1 MGDAAGRS
9 GPAERAAP
17 GPRGPAEP
25 AADGPARPIRVALV
39 DDHQMIL
46 DGLRSMLAPHSDR
59 LVLVLATTDAEEALR
74 HVREDPP
81 DVALVDVRM
90 KAMFGLDLC
99 SRLIE
104 AAPTVRV
111 VMLTVHDD
119 EQYLF
124 QALRAGA
131 SGYLT
136 KQVTAEELIAHLE
149 RVREGEV
156 VIEPSLA
163 GQVALS
169 ASRLHR
175 GEFWPGAHLGLT
187 QRESDVLELLVKGHS
202 NRAIASHLVLGE
214 ETIKTHVRG
223 VYRKLGVGE
232 RSQAVA
238 FALREGLFL

>member
-1 MGDAAGRS
+1 MDNGEGQVL
-9 GPAERAAP
+9 
-17 GPRGPAEP
+17 
-25 AADGPARPIRVALV
+25 ADPIRVVLV

-46 DGLRSMLAPHSDR
+46 DGLRSMLAPHRDR
-59 LVLVLATTDAEEALR
+59 IALVLATTSAEEALR
-74 HVREDPP
+74 SIREDPP

-90 KAMFGLDLC
+90 KHMFGLDLC
-99 SRLIE
+99 AKIID
-104 AAPTVRV
+104 AAPSVRV

-131 SGYLT
+131 KGYLT

-149 RVREGEV
+149 RVREGET
-156 VIEPSLA
+156 VIEPSMA
-163 GQVALS
+163 GQVAQS
-169 ASRLHR
+169 AARLHR

-187 QRESDVLELLVKGHS
+187 QRESEVLELLVKGHS
-202 NRAIASHLVLGE
+202 NRAIASRLVLGE

-223 VYRKLGVGE
+223 VYRKLGVGD

>member
-1 MGDAAGRS
+1 MPGV
-9 GPAERAAP
+9 GPL
-17 GPRGPAEP
+17 
-25 AADGPARPIRVALV
+25 RVVLV

-46 DGLRSMLAPHSDR
+46 DGLRSMLAPHAGR
-59 LVLVLATTDAEEALR
+59 ILLVLATTDADEALR
-74 HVREDPP
+74 HVRDDPP

-90 KAMFGLDLC
+90 KRMFGLDLC
-99 SRLIE
+99 ARIIE
-104 AAPTVRV
+104 VAPSVRV

-131 SGYLT
+131 KGYLT
-136 KQVTAEELIAHLE
+136 KQVSAEELIAHLE
-149 RVREGEV
+149 RVRDGEV

-163 GQVALS
+163 GQVAQS
-169 ASRLHR
+169 AARLHR
-175 GEFWPGAHLGLT
+175 GEFWPGAHMGLT
-187 QRESDVLELLVKGHS
+187 QRESEVLELLVKGHS
-202 NRAIASHLVLGE
+202 NRAIAHRLVLGE

>member
-1 MGDAAGRS
+1 MEDGERQAPAG
-9 GPAERAAP
+9 AP
-17 GPRGPAEP
+17 M
-25 AADGPARPIRVALV
+25 RVVLV

-46 DGLRSMLAPHSDR
+46 DGLRSMLAPHADR
-59 LVLVLATTDAEEALR
+59 IELVLATTDAEEALR
-74 HVREDPP
+74 QMREDPP

-90 KAMFGLDLC
+90 KHMFGLDLC
-99 SRLIE
+99 ARIVE
-104 AAPTVRV
+104 VAPSVRV

-131 SGYLT
+131 KGYLT
-136 KQVTAEELIAHLE
+136 KQVTAEELLAHLD
-149 RVREGEV
+149 RVRDGEV

-163 GQVALS
+163 GQVAQS
-169 ASRLHR
+169 AARLHR

-187 QRESDVLELLVKGHS
+187 QRESEVLELLVKGHS
-202 NRAIASHLVLGE
+202 NRAIASRLVLGE

-223 VYRKLGVGE
+223 VYRKLGVGD

>member
-1 MGDAAGRS
+1 MENGQREAPAGGD
-9 GPAERAAP
+9 GPASPDAP
-17 GPRGPAEP
+17 GP
-25 AADGPARPIRVALV
+25 IRVVLV

-46 DGLRSMLAPHSDR
+46 DGLRSMLAPHAAR
-59 LVLVLATTDAEEALR
+59 IQLVLATTDAEEALR

-90 KAMFGLDLC
+90 KRMFGLDLC
-99 SRLIE
+99 TKLIA
-104 AAPTVRV
+104 AAPSVRV

-131 SGYLT
+131 KGYLT
-136 KQVTAEELIAHLE
+136 KQVSAEELIAHLE

-163 GQVALS
+163 GQVAQS
-169 ASRLHR
+169 AARLHR

-187 QRESDVLELLVKGHS
+187 QRESEVLELLVGGHS
-202 NRAIASHLVLGE
+202 NRAIASRLVLGE

-223 VYRKLGVGE
+223 VYRKLGVGD

-238 FALREGLFL
+238 FALREGLYL

>member
-1 MGDAAGRS
+1 MGDGEA
-9 GPAERAAP
+9 RAAN
-17 GPRGPAEP
+17 GHT
-25 AADGPARPIRVALV
+25 PIRVVLV

-46 DGLRSMLAPHSDR
+46 DGLRSMLAPHADR
-59 LVLVLATTDAEEALR
+59 IQLVLATTDTDEALR
-74 HVREDPP
+74 AIREDPP

-90 KAMFGLDLC
+90 KHMFGLDLC
-99 SRLIE
+99 AKIIE
-104 AAPTVRV
+104 ADPSVRV

-131 SGYLT
+131 QGYLT
-136 KQVTAEELIAHLE
+136 KQVTAEELIAHLV
-149 RVREGEV
+149 RVRDGEV
-156 VIEPSLA
+156 VIEPSMA
-163 GQVALS
+163 GQVAQS
-169 ASRLHR
+169 AARLHR

-187 QRESDVLELLVKGHS
+187 QRESEVLELLVKGHS
-202 NRAIASHLVLGE
+202 NRAIASRLVLGE

>member
-1 MGDAAGRS
+1 MDNG
-9 GPAERAAP
+9 EREELAAP
-17 GPRGPAEP
+17 L
-25 AADGPARPIRVALV
+25 RVVLV

-46 DGLRSMLAPHSDR
+46 DGLRSMLAPHADR
-59 LVLVLATTDAEEALR
+59 IELVLATTEPKEALR

-90 KAMFGLDLC
+90 KSMFGLDLC
-99 SRLIE
+99 ARLIE

-131 SGYLT
+131 QGYLT
-136 KQVTAEELIAHLE
+136 KQVSAEELIAHLE
-149 RVREGEV
+149 RVRDGEV

-163 GQVALS
+163 GQVAQS
-169 ASRLHR
+169 AARLHR

-187 QRESDVLELLVKGHS
+187 QRESEVLELLVQGQS
-202 NRAIASHLVLGE
+202 NRAIASRLVLGE
-214 ETIKTHVRG
+214 ETIKTHVRC
-223 VYRKLGVGE
+223 VYRKLGVGD
-232 RSQAVA
+232 RSPAVA

>member
-1 MGDAAGRS
+1 MENGERGAPAAGDDA
-9 GPAERAAP
+9 GLPGAP
-17 GPRGPAEP
+17 GP
-25 AADGPARPIRVALV
+25 IRVVLV

-46 DGLRSMLAPHSDR
+46 DGLRSMLAPHAER
-59 LVLVLATTDAEEALR
+59 IRLVLATTDAQAALR
-74 HVREDPP
+74 HIREDPP

-90 KAMFGLDLC
+90 KHTFGLDLC
-99 SRLIE
+99 AKIIE
-104 AAPTVRV
+104 ADPSVRV

-131 SGYLT
+131 KGYLT
-136 KQVTAEELIAHLE
+136 KQVSAEELIAHLE

-163 GQVALS
+163 GQVAQS
-169 ASRLHR
+169 AARLHR

-187 QRESDVLELLVKGHS
+187 QRESEVLELLVKGHS
-202 NRAIASHLVLGE
+202 NRAIASRLVLGE

-223 VYRKLGVGE
+223 LYRKLNVGD

-238 FALREGLFL
+238 FAIREGLYL

>member
-1 MGDAAGRS
+1 ME
-9 GPAERAAP
+9 PEEREAPVAAP
-17 GPRGPAEP
+17 L
-25 AADGPARPIRVALV
+25 RVVLV

-46 DGLRSMLAPHSDR
+46 DGLRSMLAPHGDR
-59 LVLVLATTDAEEALR
+59 IQLVLATTDARAALR
-74 HVREDPP
+74 HIRDDPP

-90 KAMFGLDLC
+90 KQMFGLDLC
-99 SRLIE
+99 ARIIE
-104 AAPTVRV
+104 ESPSVRV

-131 SGYLT
+131 QGYLT
-136 KQVTAEELIAHLE
+136 KQVSAEELIAHLE
-149 RVREGEV
+149 RVRDGEV

-163 GQVALS
+163 GQVAQS
-169 ASRLHR
+169 AARLHR

-187 QRESDVLELLVKGHS
+187 QRESEVLELLVQGHS
-202 NRAIASHLVLGE
+202 NRAIASRLVLGE

-223 VYRKLGVGE
+223 VYRKLGVGD

-238 FALREGLFL
+238 FALREGLVL